1 MKIPPGARPTWLWE
15 TIFFGVHLT
24 KCSSATGCPLTP
36 SFLSLPECLRQRS
49 EFASA
54 GLLRFHPF
62 PVSVHELVLDTL
74 ATAFLMMCK
83 QSRKWVEHREY
94 VREGKDPWRVLGT
107 SDCSYNTY
115 FSFFFN
121 FFNLSFDTVYMLYLY
136 ITLSYSPPLPL
147 NMLFFPTNPFRFLHL
162 LFYDLLSLLNVLAFI
177 GAWATY
183 HWLYHWRKIT
193 QI

>member
-115 FSFFFN
+115 FSFFLTFLIYLLTQYTCCIYALPSRIPLH
-121 FFNLSFDTVYMLYLY
+121 FLWTCYSFQQILSDSYIFYFMTYWVYSMCW
-136 ITLSYSPPLPL
+136 
-147 NMLFFPTNPFRFLHL
+147 HL
-162 LFYDLLSLLNVLAFI
+162 LEHGQLTTGY
-177 GAWATY
+177 TTEE
-183 HWLYHWRKIT
+183 K
-193 QI
+193 